1 MASKLTDAELVL
13 CALTNVIEGKELHRL
28 IDVGINLAD
37 PSYDKVRGP
46 VLALCPTITHEVIST
61 QS

>member
-1 MASKLTDAELVL
+1 MASKPTDAELVL
-13 CALTNVIEGKELHRL
+13 CALTKITEGRELHRL

-37 PSYDKVRGP
+37 PSYDKVRCRLLP
-46 VLALCPTITHEVIST
+46 LCPMFTPEVNST